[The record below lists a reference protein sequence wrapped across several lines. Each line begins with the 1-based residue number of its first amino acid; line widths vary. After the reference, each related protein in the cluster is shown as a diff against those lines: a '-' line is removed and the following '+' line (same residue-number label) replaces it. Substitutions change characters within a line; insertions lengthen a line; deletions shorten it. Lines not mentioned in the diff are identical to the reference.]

1 MKEQEI
7 KELYVNLGSDHKALM
22 KVLCPKDENVRAHL
36 WDTGIYK
43 FPGLIVV
50 VGVGGPEFYR
60 STELPEVEH
69 PRDWDWDTL
78 VHVCNYIMENNQGSS
93 YRMASLLLHS
103 DAERVVQLSDLYEAS
118 LECWKARMERSKKP
132 FDPLSEAQK
141 AAATHAYLDL
151 QGSLEQHEEGEDCGR
166 DWEAHKRSIQE
177 MARAFPFL
185 MKWKIQIP
193 TICGWAD
200 QKVSEADGPFTVE
213 LFDTK
218 EEAELELQTLI
229 NSELEDFEGRVV
241 DEFTPADDDLYVD
254 D

>member
-1 MKEQEI
+1 MISTKPR
-7 KELYVNLGSDHKALM
+7 LS
-22 KVLCPKDENVRAHL
+22 
-36 WDTGIYK
+36 
-43 FPGLIVV
+43 
-50 VGVGGPEFYR
+50 VGKPEWSEAR
-60 STELPEVEH
+60 S
-69 PRDWDWDTL
+69 
-78 VHVCNYIMENNQGSS
+78 
-93 YRMASLLLHS
+93 
-103 DAERVVQLSDLYEAS
+103 LST
-118 LECWKARMERSKKP
+118 
-132 FDPLSEAQK
+132 PLSEAQK

-193 TICGWAD
+193 TICGWVD

-241 DEFTPADDDLYVD
+241 DAFTPADDELYVD

>member
-1 MKEQEI
+1 M
-7 KELYVNLGSDHKALM
+7 S
-22 KVLCPKDENVRAHL
+22 
-36 WDTGIYK
+36 
-43 FPGLIVV
+43 
-50 VGVGGPEFYR
+50 VGKPEWSEAR
-60 STELPEVEH
+60 S
-69 PRDWDWDTL
+69 
-78 VHVCNYIMENNQGSS
+78 
-93 YRMASLLLHS
+93 
-103 DAERVVQLSDLYEAS
+103 LST
-118 LECWKARMERSKKP
+118 
-132 FDPLSEAQK
+132 PLSEAQK

-193 TICGWAD
+193 TICGWVD